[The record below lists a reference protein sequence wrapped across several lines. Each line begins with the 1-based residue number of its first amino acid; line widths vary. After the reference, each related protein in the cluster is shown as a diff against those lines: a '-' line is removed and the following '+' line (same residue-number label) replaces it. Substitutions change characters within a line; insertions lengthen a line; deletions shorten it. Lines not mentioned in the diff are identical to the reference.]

1 MALSESRPSG
11 DTVAVLA
18 RASSLKPRRAQWSHA
33 PHTAV
38 RVMVGSPSSSAHPS
52 TRASSSR
59 PAPAARNCGRT
70 AMSCR

>member
-18 RASSLKPRRAQWSHA
+18 RASSVKPRRAQWSHA

-52 TRASSSR
+52 TRAPS
-59 PAPAARNCGRT
+59 PDLAGCIAARDRNCRDSG
-70 AMSCR
+70 